1 MKSLRTSQLVNPV
14 LLVDSYSGGIS
25 IGRAVSLDAHHFD
38 LSLDGGRRSRV
49 PLRSRYLATNGA
61 PLADLARHL
70 ERLSARGEL
79 RRATVVFGVC
89 SDPFH
94 PFDEKFAVSLKFME
108 MFERYAPG
116 RLVIQTR
123 SPLVL
128 LALPVLKKLRE
139 VTYVSI
145 GIETTRDAV
154 RRRFTPTLP
163 AIEERFKTVR
173 ALRSFHVKVGVQ
185 VAPLLPYGDWR
196 ADAADFAEKLA
207 AVADFITVRS
217 VVQAE
222 GAARPTSALAQLL
235 AQGREFFW
243 LRHDAHVPLLTALEE
258 VAPDRLFHPAG
269 LPYEDPQMEL
279 FG

>member
-1 MKSLRTSQLVNPV
+1 MKGIGASKFLNPV
-14 LLVDSYSGGIS
+14 LLVDSYAGGIS
-25 IGRAVSLDAHHFD
+25 IGRAVSLDAEHFD
-38 LSLDGGRRSRV
+38 LSLDGGRKNRV
-49 PLRSRYLATNGA
+49 PLRSRYVATNGA
-61 PLADLARHL
+61 PLDDLARHL

-108 MFERYAPG
+108 MFERYVPG

-128 LALPVLKKLRE
+128 LALPLLKKLRG
-139 VTYVSI
+139 VTYVAI
-145 GIETTRDAV
+145 GIETPHDDI
-154 RRRFTPTLP
+154 RRRYTPTLP
-163 AIEERFKTVR
+163 AVEERFKTVR
-173 ALRSFHVKVGVQ
+173 ALRSFNVKVGVQ

-196 ADAADFAEKLA
+196 KDAGSFAQELV
-207 AVADFITVRS
+207 AVSDFITVRS
-217 VVQAE
+217 VVQTE
-222 GAARPTSALAQLL
+222 GAGRPTSALAQHL
-235 AQGREFFW
+235 AQARDFFW
-243 LRHDAHVPLLTALEE
+243 LRHDAHVPLLSALEDAA
-258 VAPDRLFHPAG
+258 VDRLFHPAS